1 LQVHVTLPAPTRGF
15 KDVDPSDADV
25 KALLSRIAQEHQAM
39 IEAEEVGQAV
49 AITVKAENRPVAH
62 KVMAVLRDQLLYQ
75 PGEESVWRA
84 RLLVHPP
91 KGGKG
96 GVTAVLHPKEGT
108 TGRRATAASTNALA
122 SVDSVE
128 YNGYKT
134 ELVATLNHTA
144 EELRKTP
151 MGMRMAV
158 QFGTVIL
165 DEWKKDKAEY
175 IFAEL
180 ENLVRRTGQ
189 RGTAHILTA
198 SVFLSWR
205 RVEIH

>member
-1 LQVHVTLPAPTRGF
+1 MRGF

-25 KALLSRIAQEHQAM
+25 KALLSRIAQEHQAT

-49 AITVKAENRPVAH
+49 TVTVKAENRPVAEQ
-62 KVMAVLRDQLLYQ
+62 VLAVLRNQLLYH

-84 RLLVHPP
+84 GLLVHPP

-96 GVTAVLHPKEGT
+96 GFTAVLQPKEGT
-108 TGRRATAASTNALA
+108 TGRRATAATTNALA

-134 ELVATLNHTA
+134 ELTATLDNTA
-144 EELRKTP
+144 EVLRNTP
-151 MGMRMAV
+151 TGMRMAV

-165 DEWKKDKAEY
+165 DEWKKGKAEY
-175 IFAEL
+175 TFAEL
-180 ENLVRRTGQ
+180 ESLVRRTGQ

-198 SVFLSWR
+198 LVFLSWR
-205 RVEIH
+205 VEIY

>member
-96 GVTAVLHPKEGT
+96 GFTAVLHPKEGT

-144 EELRKTP
+144 EVLRKTP
-151 MGMRMAV
+151 TGMRMAV

-175 IFAEL
+175 TFAEL